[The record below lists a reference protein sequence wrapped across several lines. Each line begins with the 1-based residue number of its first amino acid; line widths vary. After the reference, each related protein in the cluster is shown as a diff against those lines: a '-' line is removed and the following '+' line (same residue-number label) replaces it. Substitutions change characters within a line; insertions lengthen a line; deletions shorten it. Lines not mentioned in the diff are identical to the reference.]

1 MPQPYELYIRFL
13 ITTGID
19 DITFINNALDNLNLP
34 STTQAIF
41 DAQYNLVSSSV
52 PGPVLDQIEKRQY
65 CGDFLQWMKVL
76 EVDELWYFE
85 KPFRDKKDDDTQ
97 TRRSTAKLTYDIH
110 QDIKLR
116 LAINAL
122 LIKAV
127 PLNDLMQSVNVRF
140 ASLLKEEHVRIYEKY
155 FFNPRRMTR
164 TAWTGFLSKCDDR
177 EKAIYFIALSE
188 PLDVLRTELELP
200 AKISSSSTL
209 QYLLTKSY
217 MRAKQYLNIGTPEA
231 GREAREWIDATIKLI
246 DKYEKYR
253 SSDMEDFSKSLQ
265 MSFDYVDTDTT
276 FPVPDPDVLKE
287 ISAKLKKEKEDK
299 DSGEGKTEG

>member
-13 ITTGID
+13 VTTGID

-34 STTQAIF
+34 GTTQPVF
-41 DAQYNLVSSSV
+41 DAQYNLVSCSV
-52 PGPVLDQIEKRQY
+52 PGPVLEQIESKKY

-76 EVDELWYFE
+76 EVDDLWYFE
-85 KPFRDKKDDDTQ
+85 KPFRDKKDDDTLR
-97 TRRSTAKLTYDIH
+97 RRSAAKLVYDIN
-110 QDIKLR
+110 QDPMLR

-127 PLNDLMQSVNVRF
+127 PIKDLVQSVNVRF
-140 ASLLKEEHVRIYEKY
+140 ASLLKEEHAEIYEKF

-164 TAWTGFLSKCDDR
+164 SAWTTFLSKCDDK
-177 EKAIYFIALSE
+177 EKSIYFIALTE

-200 AKISSSSTL
+200 AKVSSSSEL

-217 MRAKQYLNIGTPEA
+217 MRAKQYINIGTPEA

-253 SSDMEDFSKSLQ
+253 SGDMEDFSKNLQ
-265 MSFDYVDTDTT
+265 MAFDYVDTDTT

-299 DSGEGKTEG
+299 DSGEDKAEG